1 MFCTQCGNQI
11 PSGSRFCSSCGA
23 ACAPAANPAGFPP
36 PPSRLYRSNTDRMVA
51 GVCAGI
57 AQNYGWDVTLVR
69 LVLVLCVLCGG
80 FGVLAYV
87 VAWIVIPEAPY
98 AMPPQTPTPQTPPPQ
113 TPPQSP
119 QTPQSL

>member
-1 MFCTQCGNQI
+1 MFCSHCGNQI

-23 ACAPAANPAGFPP
+23 ACVPTANPAGYP
-36 PPSRLYRSNTDRMVA
+36 PPSRLYRSQTDRMVA
-51 GVCAGI
+51 GVCSGI
-57 AQNYGWDVTLVR
+57 AQHYGWDVTLVR

-87 VAWIVIPEAPY
+87 IAWIVIPEAPY
-98 AMPPQTPTPQTPPPQ
+98 AMPHQTPQTPPP
-113 TPPQSP
+113 PPTTP